1 MSLSTIDYKVIL
13 ASSSKTRKKILEDY
27 GILVK
32 TIPHKV
38 NEQLVK
44 EKKNLKPKKLVKKLA
59 MLKAKSVAENKM
71 LKDHFVI
78 GSDQILLCENK
89 RIDKATNL
97 EQAYANML
105 FLNDKEHM
113 LLSSSYVY
121 KNMQEIWSATKTA
134 VIYMKKLTNLQI
146 KDYIT
151 ANTNIVLE
159 TVGGYKVEN
168 DVMKCIAIKSG
179 NLEVVQGFPIR
190 GFVTYLKT
198 NIKKL

>member
-97 EQAYANML
+97 EQAYANMS

-159 TVGGYKVEN
+159 TVGGYKVED